1 MIQILELF
9 GGIGSPRCALRNIG
23 IPVKAIDYVEIDEKA
38 VRSYNAMFADE
49 LPYKTQSVV
58 GWNLKPDI
66 LIHGSPCQDFSIA
79 GHQGKAKAEDGRIN
93 RGKGADKGSG
103 TRSSLMWETIHIIEQ
118 MGEWKPQYVIW
129 ENVKNVLS
137 KYMRV
142 NFNRYLAEMERLGY
156 SNNFEILDARDFG
169 LPQARER
176 VFTVSVLG
184 KEKFIFD
191 DLIKTPMQDINKL
204 LLQDAPPVYDVTQ
217 PSVLEAIGQKGIR
230 RATVIEDYAFTITA
244 RQDRTPA
251 QVIDIGNYFKML
263 NGYSPTF
270 TSFSGGVYEMDLTRT
285 AINNFATHCSKLKP
299 EIEGSALKS
308 LEKTLQHKPNYFMD
322 TTKFIKRLA
331 TYVAVE
337 HTAFIIPIEDEY
349 GRLCGWYPLRAER
362 CEVVE
367 SERQLYLRYLFANG
381 SYGAIEFE
389 RVGIMT
395 DFEYKD
401 DLFGED
407 NSTLAPTMQLIHTQ
421 NEGIINAVKNSANI
435 RFLAKVANIL
445 KPEDIKKERK
455 RFTEDNLS
463 ADNDSGMI
471 IYDNKFSELKQV
483 ESKPYTPNALQMQ
496 HIQENVCTHFGTNMD
511 ILQNKFDENTW
522 NAYYEGKI
530 EPFAIQ
536 LSLVM
541 TNMSFTERERACG
554 NAIFFSANRLQYASN
569 ATKLSVS
576 TQLFDR
582 ALLNRNGVMDIWN
595 MAHVED
601 GEKYYI
607 RKEYTEVSELH
618 KGSEQP
624 VIIQQ
629 VPQQTEPAAGEEP
642 QNGQEEK
649 EGVNNAS

>member
-1 MIQILELF
+1 MKAWAKSFYLSAAWEKTRAAYLMSQDYICE
-9 GGIGSPRCALRNIG
+9 RCGQPAKIVHHKRWLNRENI
-23 IPVKAIDYVEIDEKA
+23 
-38 VRSYNAMFADE
+38 N
-49 LPYKTQSVV
+49 
-58 GWNLKPDI
+58 
-66 LIHGSPCQDFSIA
+66 
-79 GHQGKAKAEDGRIN
+79 
-93 RGKGADKGSG
+93 
-103 TRSSLMWETIHIIEQ
+103 
-118 MGEWKPQYVIW
+118 
-129 ENVKNVLS
+129 
-137 KYMRV
+137 
-142 NFNRYLAEMERLGY
+142 
-156 SNNFEILDARDFG
+156 
-169 LPQARER
+169 
-176 VFTVSVLG
+176 
-184 KEKFIFD
+184 
-191 DLIKTPMQDINKL
+191 
-204 LLQDAPPVYDVTQ
+204 
-217 PSVLEAIGQKGIR
+217 
-230 RATVIEDYAFTITA
+230 
-244 RQDRTPA
+244 
-251 QVIDIGNYFKML
+251 DIGNYFKML

-367 SERQLYLRYLFANG
+367 SEGQLYLRYLFANG

-435 RFLAKVANIL
+435 RFLAKVANML

-483 ESKPYTPNALQMQ
+483 ESNSCAG
-496 HIQENVCTHFGTNMD
+496 IDG
-511 ILQNKFDENTW
+511 
-522 NAYYEGKI
+522 
-530 EPFAIQ
+530 AIRKVGM
-536 LSLVM
+536 LISLVFM
-541 TNMSFTERERACG
+541 L
-554 NAIFFSANRLQYASN
+554 AIDVLIKINLIGFIPEQARTYLGLDTVGVAEFF
-569 ATKLSVS
+569 
-576 TQLFDR
+576 
-582 ALLNRNGVMDIWN
+582 ALLYIAYEVVSIFKN
-595 MAHVED
+595 MALCGLPVKKVWEKVREFLAKYTDELPDTDELDGDSTTGSVE
-601 GEKYYI
+601 EH
-607 RKEYTEVSELH
+607 RT
-618 KGSEQP
+618 
-624 VIIQQ
+624 
-629 VPQQTEPAAGEEP
+629 
-642 QNGQEEK
+642 QER
-649 EGVNNAS
+649 

>member
-1 MIQILELF
+1 MKFLDYLF
-9 GGIGSPRCALRNIG
+9 
-23 IPVKAIDYVEIDEKA
+23 
-38 VRSYNAMFADE
+38 
-49 LPYKTQSVV
+49 
-58 GWNLKPDI
+58 
-66 LIHGSPCQDFSIA
+66 H
-79 GHQGKAKAEDGRIN
+79 
-93 RGKGADKGSG
+93 
-103 TRSSLMWETIHIIEQ
+103 
-118 MGEWKPQYVIW
+118 
-129 ENVKNVLS
+129 
-137 KYMRV
+137 
-142 NFNRYLAEMERLGY
+142 
-156 SNNFEILDARDFG
+156 
-169 LPQARER
+169 
-176 VFTVSVLG
+176 G
-184 KEKFIFD
+184 KELK
-191 DLIKTPMQDINKL
+191 
-204 LLQDAPPVYDVTQ
+204 A
-217 PSVLEAIGQKGIR
+217 
-230 RATVIEDYAFTITA
+230 
-244 RQDRTPA
+244 
-251 QVIDIGNYFKML
+251 IGNYFKML

-367 SERQLYLRYLFANG
+367 SEGQLYLRYLFANG

-576 TQLFDR
+576 TQLLTVR
-582 ALLNRNGVMDIWN
+582 
-595 MAHVED
+595 
-601 GEKYYI
+601 Y
-607 RKEYTEVSELH
+607 
-618 KGSEQP
+618 
-624 VIIQQ
+624 
-629 VPQQTEPAAGEEP
+629 
-642 QNGQEEK
+642 
-649 EGVNNAS
+649 

>member
-1 MIQILELF
+1 MRFLDYLF
-9 GGIGSPRCALRNIG
+9 
-23 IPVKAIDYVEIDEKA
+23 
-38 VRSYNAMFADE
+38 
-49 LPYKTQSVV
+49 
-58 GWNLKPDI
+58 
-66 LIHGSPCQDFSIA
+66 H
-79 GHQGKAKAEDGRIN
+79 
-93 RGKGADKGSG
+93 
-103 TRSSLMWETIHIIEQ
+103 
-118 MGEWKPQYVIW
+118 
-129 ENVKNVLS
+129 
-137 KYMRV
+137 
-142 NFNRYLAEMERLGY
+142 
-156 SNNFEILDARDFG
+156 
-169 LPQARER
+169 
-176 VFTVSVLG
+176 G
-184 KEKFIFD
+184 KELK
-191 DLIKTPMQDINKL
+191 
-204 LLQDAPPVYDVTQ
+204 A
-217 PSVLEAIGQKGIR
+217 
-230 RATVIEDYAFTITA
+230 
-244 RQDRTPA
+244 
-251 QVIDIGNYFKML
+251 IGNYFKML
-263 NGYSPTF
+263 NGYSPIF

-285 AINNFATHCSKLKP
+285 AVNNFATHCSKLKP
-299 EIEGSALKS
+299 EIEGSALKT

-362 CEVVE
+362 CEVIE
-367 SERQLYLRYLFANG
+367 CEGQLYLRYLFANG

-435 RFLAKVANIL
+435 RFLAKVANML

-471 IYDNKFSELKQV
+471 IYDNKFSDLKQV

-582 ALLNRNGVMDIWN
+582 ALLNRNGVKDDLGVVQKTILTSEDVTLKAGLLTWCAKTLEKLCATARVTETAKKRTVKIGGIKN
-595 MAHVED
+595 QNHKKYLIRFLHEDSED
-601 GEKYYI
+601 GNI
-607 RKEYTEVSELH
+607 RVTIVGRNE
-618 KGSEQP
+618 
-624 VIIQQ
+624 
-629 VPQQTEPAAGEEP
+629 AGFSFTFAKDAESTIEP
-642 QNGQEEK
+642 QFKAHPMDKDGTLLIFDEDIVTE
-649 EGVNNAS
+649 A